1 MLKEL
6 KGKIF
11 YTICRVVFEIYRRLV
26 HSKNW
31 KLQNI
36 GFDLIKRTPRF
47 YSNILFGVAY
57 KKLINWK
64 NPVWFDEKLNCLKCG
79 LYWNNDDI
87 IMCADKYRVREY
99 IESKDLGYILNEI
112 FWNGDDFT
120 NINIEEFPNS
130 FVIKRNNDCGGLVI
144 VTDKD
149 KEEKLDI
156 KMQNLLESE
165 SRTFGLSEAEYHYQ
179 YITPHYFV
187 EKFLGTSD
195 GHFPYDYKFFCMNGK
210 PRVALICVG
219 REDECDL
226 LRFTVDMNFHL
237 LQYMV
242 GEKYVEDEMIQRFR
256 PQIWEE
262 LKCTAEKLAGDF
274 PFVRVDLYDVDSKV
288 VFGEM
293 TFTPMGCRNKYF
305 SEEAQLK
312 LGAMLDISN
321 YM

>member
-1 MLKEL
+1 
-6 KGKIF
+6 
-11 YTICRVVFEIYRRLV
+11 
-26 HSKNW
+26 
-31 KLQNI
+31 
-36 GFDLIKRTPRF
+36 
-47 YSNILFGVAY
+47 
-57 KKLINWK
+57 
-64 NPVWFDEKLNCLKCG
+64 
-79 LYWNNDDI
+79 
-87 IMCADKYRVREY
+87 MCADKYRVREY